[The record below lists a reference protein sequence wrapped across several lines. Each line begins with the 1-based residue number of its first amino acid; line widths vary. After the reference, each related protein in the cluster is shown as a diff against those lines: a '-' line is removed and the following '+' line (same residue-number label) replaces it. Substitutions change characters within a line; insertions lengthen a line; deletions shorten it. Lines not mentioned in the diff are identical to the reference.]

1 MPARARPLSPHV
13 GIYRWQIGNALSIL
27 HRFTGIFLALGFVA
41 LSYWL
46 VALAGD
52 SSAYAS
58 ASRLFA
64 SPLGWLALLAWTFAF
79 FYHLLNGIRHLFW
92 DAGYGF
98 ERDARRTSA
107 WLAVGGAFLLT
118 LGVWG
123 LLWHFGRL

>member
-1 MPARARPLSPHV
+1 MPVRARPLSPHV
-13 GIYRWQIGNALSIL
+13 WIYRWQIGNTLSIL

-52 SSAYAS
+52 SSAYAT
-58 ASRLFA
+58 AARLFA
-64 SPLGWLALLAWTFAF
+64 SPLGWFALLAWTFAF

-98 ERDARRTSA
+98 EQGARRASA
-107 WLAVGGAFLLT
+107 WFAVGGAFALT
-118 LGVWG
+118 LAVWG
-123 LLWHFGRL
+123 LLWQFGRL